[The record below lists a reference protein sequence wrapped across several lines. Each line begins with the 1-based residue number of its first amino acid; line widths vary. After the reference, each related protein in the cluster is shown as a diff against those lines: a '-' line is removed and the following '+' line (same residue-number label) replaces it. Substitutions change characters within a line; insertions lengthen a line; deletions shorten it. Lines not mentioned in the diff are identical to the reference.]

1 MSSSVLILF
10 WVSKKISG
18 SGTLSHFE
26 GRAGFSRT
34 PAFKAGVS
42 SAFPPRVPRLR
53 SVSNECRFRTCGC
66 VDRLQGLGGPGT
78 EEGAS
83 GLSWWPGYHWS
94 FLGWGGGKRG
104 NLCAAAD
111 YWGVPSRDLL
121 PLGIYGGG
129 SDRKEKWEDPP
140 VGLEAGVG
148 RSSGT
153 HFIQVQ
159 VLSLG

>member
-1 MSSSVLILF
+1 MD
-10 WVSKKISG
+10 
-18 SGTLSHFE
+18 SH
-26 GRAGFSRT
+26 
-34 PAFKAGVS
+34 
-42 SAFPPRVPRLR
+42 
-53 SVSNECRFRTCGC
+53 
-66 VDRLQGLGGPGT
+66 QGLGGPGT

-83 GLSWWPGYHWS
+83 GLSWWPGHHWS

-129 SDRKEKWEDPP
+129 SDGGEKWEDPP
-140 VGLEAGVG
+140 VGLEARVG
-148 RSSGT
+148 RPSVT

-159 VLSLG
+159 ALSLGWVRPDGRWQDCVPCTPFLGSLGTERVVVCIPRGL